1 KFAKATLGA
10 ERGSFFIIDPESS
23 DMTAEVFDEGID
35 GSEGTTMRK
44 KNIKVR
50 LAKDR
55 SIPGLVAR
63 TGVTVNLRDAYNDPR
78 FFTEVEKRTGFITRS
93 ILCMPI
99 VSLEKIILESVASFR
114 IDL

>member
-1 KFAKATLGA
+1 
-10 ERGSFFIIDPESS
+10 
-23 DMTAEVFDEGID
+23 MTAEVFDEGVD
-35 GSEGTTMRK
+35 GTEQTTMHK

-50 LAKDR
+50 LSKDR

-78 FFTEVEKRTGFITRS
+78 FFTEVEKKTGFITRS

-99 VSLEKIILESVASFR
+99 LSLEKVILGS
-114 IDL
+114 LPLL

>member
-1 KFAKATLGA
+1 
-10 ERGSFFIIDPESS
+10 
-23 DMTAEVFDEGID
+23 MTAEVFDEGID
-35 GSEGTTMRK
+35 GTGTTMHK

-50 LAKDR
+50 LSKDR

-78 FFTEVEKRTGFITRS
+78 FFTEVEPATGFITRS

-99 VSLEKIILESVASFR
+99 VSVDNILGWYSLDIYCNKCILCKIFQVWFK
-114 IDL
+114 